1 MSDPVFE
8 ADIHELEDLGLPSKD
23 ERFTSLFSTTFSN
36 TVQKL
41 ADHHLRKNYIFLAVG
56 TLGGANRDITQI
68 IEEVRQANK
77 RDRLCE
83 LLEQNL
89 STRNNFIFENLFI
102 FIFRI

>member
-8 ADIHELEDLGLPSKD
+8 ADIHELEDLGLPPKD
-23 ERFTSLFSTTFSN
+23 ERFTSLFSTTFSDA
-36 TVQKL
+36 VEKL
-41 ADHHLRKNYIFLAVG
+41 ANHLLRKNYIFLSVG
-56 TLGGANRDITQI
+56 TLGGANRDITQT
-68 IEEVRQANK
+68 IEKVRQANK

-89 STRNNFIFENLFI
+89 STRNNFVFQNLFI